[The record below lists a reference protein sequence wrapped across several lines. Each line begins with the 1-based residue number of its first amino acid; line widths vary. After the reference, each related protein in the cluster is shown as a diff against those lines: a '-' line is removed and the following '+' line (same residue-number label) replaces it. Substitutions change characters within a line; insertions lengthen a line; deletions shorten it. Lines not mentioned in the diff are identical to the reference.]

1 MLGAYVSSYNSS
13 LMEELHLSDTS
24 VVASE
29 ITSSEQ
35 SSETSEINSEPLLN
49 PDIST
54 HDSLNDAAHHDTHA
68 GFIAIIGKPN
78 VGKSTL
84 LNTMLGVKVA
94 PISPKPQTTR
104 RGVRG
109 IYSDKEDG
117 RQLVFV
123 DTPGLHRA
131 SNELGAF
138 MNREIRDA
146 LADVEAVVWVVDLR
160 RPPGDEDKKV
170 AQMIGN
176 IEPETPLYLIGNK
189 VDVAKYP
196 DEAIDLYE
204 GLLYGREAQIRML
217 SALEDPEAVYA
228 LRDEFLS
235 LLPENPFFFPDNIRS
250 DQSREDWAAELIRES
265 AMTHLYQELPYSIA
279 VRVTEWEEPADAEDV
294 LRISAEVWV
303 ERKNHRMIVL
313 GKGGSMIKR
322 IGQTARKQLE
332 IFLQHK
338 IFLDLF
344 VVVQEDWRQDTRK
357 LRELGYL

>member
-1 MLGAYVSSYNSS
+1 
-13 LMEELHLSDTS
+13 MEELHTSDTS
-24 VVASE
+24 SASE
-29 ITSSEQ
+29 ITSSEY
-35 SSETSEINSEPLLN
+35 SETTSAPKNDT
-49 PDIST
+49 PDNNESHADDET
-54 HDSLNDAAHHDTHA
+54 HTQSPPNTHA

-109 IYSDKEDG
+109 IYTEKEGG
-117 RQLVFV
+117 RQLIFV

-131 SNELGAF
+131 GNELGAF
-138 MNREIRDA
+138 MNREIRNA

-160 RPPGDEDKKV
+160 RPPGDEDKRV

-176 IEPETPLYLIGNK
+176 LEPTTPLYLIGNK

-196 DEAIDLYE
+196 DEAMDLYHS
-204 GLLYGREAQIRML
+204 LLHGREAEIRML

-228 LRDEFLS
+228 LRDELIS
-235 LLPENPFFFPDNIRS
+235 LLPPNPFFFPDNIRS

-279 VRVTEWEEPADAEDV
+279 VRVTEWEEPADAQDV

-344 VVVQEDWRQDTRK
+344 VVVQEDWRQDVRK